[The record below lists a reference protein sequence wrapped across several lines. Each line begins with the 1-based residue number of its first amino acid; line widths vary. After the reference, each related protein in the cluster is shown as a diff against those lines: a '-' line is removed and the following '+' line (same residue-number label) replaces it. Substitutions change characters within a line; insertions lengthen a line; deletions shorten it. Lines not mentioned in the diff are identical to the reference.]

1 MLTWPFSTRRRRQH
15 QRFKRRERTEDLI
28 DQIVEDETERLHE
41 RERELMTKLSESQS
55 QVYRL
60 TQERDA
66 LQRMI
71 AEAAARQARAQG
83 EGEQE

>member
-15 QRFKRRERTEDLI
+15 QRFKRRERAEELI

-41 RERELMTKLSESQS
+41 RERELMTTLSESQAR
-55 QVYRL
+55 VYQL

-66 LQRMI
+66 LQRLLAGI
-71 AEAAARQARAQG
+71 AEGGR
-83 EGEQE
+83 E

>member
-15 QRFKRRERTEDLI
+15 QRFVRRDRAEALI

-41 RERELMTKLSESQS
+41 RERELMTKLNESQK
-55 QVYRL
+55 QVWQL

-66 LQRMI
+66 LQRLLNRGAD
-71 AEAAARQARAQG
+71 AEATDG
-83 EGEQE
+83 E